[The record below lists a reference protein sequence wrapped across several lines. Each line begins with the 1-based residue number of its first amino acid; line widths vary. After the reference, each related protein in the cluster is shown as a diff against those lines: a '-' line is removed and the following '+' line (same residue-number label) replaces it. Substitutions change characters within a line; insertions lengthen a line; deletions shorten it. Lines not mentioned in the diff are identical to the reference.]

1 MTDDS
6 TGGPADG
13 ASGSDD
19 PEPVPDAATG
29 NHWKQL
35 VLEMEEMADRH
46 RNAGWGTTV
55 LYPTASGVVD
65 DPEPGIGVVV
75 PREAFDAL
83 DTAVST
89 RAVDEYE
96 VLRADL
102 PGEIQILTVLYTDD
116 AGMAIFAPAAVDADR
131 LADLRP
137 RVEGTLYTHVTPPEE
152 DATISFTHDDPTLFF
167 PGGDGGNEDEAD
179 VESS

>member
-1 MTDDS
+1 MTDES
-6 TGGPADG
+6 AGGSAEG
-13 ASGSDD
+13 ASGSED

-46 RNAGWGTTV
+46 RSAGWATTV
-55 LYPTASGVVD
+55 LHPAASGIVD

-75 PREAFDAL
+75 PQEAFDAL

-89 RAVDEYE
+89 RTVDEYE

-116 AGMAIFAPAAVDADR
+116 AETAVFLPAAVDADR

-137 RVEGTLYTHVTPPEE
+137 RVEGRLYTHVTPPEA
-152 DATISFTHDDPTLFF
+152 DATISFTHDDPALFF
-167 PGGDGGNEDEAD
+167 PGDGAESDEPGVDAP
-179 VESS
+179 

>member
-6 TGGPADG
+6 AGGPVEG

-19 PEPVPDAATG
+19 AEPVPEAATG

-35 VLEMEEMADRH
+35 VLEMEGMADRH
-46 RNAGWGTTV
+46 RSAGWATTV
-55 LYPTASGVVD
+55 LHPTASGVVD

-102 PGEIQILTVLYTDD
+102 PGEIQVLTVLYTDD
-116 AGMAIFAPAAVDADR
+116 AEAAVFLPAAVDADR
-131 LADLRP
+131 LADLTD

-152 DATISFTHDDPTLFF
+152 GATISFTHDDPTLFF
-167 PGGDGGNEDEAD
+167 PGDDAESDGPDAGA
-179 VESS
+179 S